1 MRPTQFP
8 ERIQREDG
16 KVGLLQMRS
25 DQIRKGLERAPHRS
39 LLYADGM
46 TDEELKSDKPLIAII
61 SSQADIIPG
70 HNHLQRLVNDVKAGI
85 YMAGGIPMQ
94 FGTIGVCD
102 GIAMNH
108 EGMKYSLTSREVIAD
123 SVECAVQGHAFD
135 GVVLIPSCDKIVPG
149 MIMGA
154 LRVNLPTVLVS
165 GGPML
170 AGRDRDRK
178 TETDLN
184 TLFDDKVYLS
194 HHDNGKP
201 YLENNPVNISI
212 THTEKYVAVILHE
225 EENVGIDIESLD
237 RDFSAVEKK
246 ALSEDEIDD
255 LEDEK
260 RNEQLAIYWCAKEA
274 VFKLLSRYNV
284 DFAEQIE
291 IERFRPRGEGELEA
305 TFTSKKDDEEEFDL
319 EYITFD
325 RHVLVWVVGE

>member
-1 MRPTQFP
+1 M
-8 ERIQREDG
+8 
-16 KVGLLQMRS
+16 GLYLKKELENEAVIGVW
-25 DQIRKGLERAPHRS
+25 QITE
-39 LLYADGM
+39 
-46 TDEELKSDKPLIAII
+46 TEEELKELSSTPSDEMEEI
-61 SSQADIIPG
+61 SFIRSES
-70 HNHLQRLVNDVKAGI
+70 LRKQRL
-85 YMAGGIPMQ
+85 
-94 FGTIGVCD
+94 
-102 GIAMNH
+102 
-108 EGMKYSLTSREVIAD
+108 
-123 SVECAVQGHAFD
+123 AVR
-135 GVVLIPSCDKIVPG
+135 
-149 MIMGA
+149 A
-154 LRVNLPTVLVS
+154 L
-165 GGPML
+165 
-170 AGRDRDRK
+170 
-178 TETDLN
+178 LN
-184 TLFDDKVYLS
+184 TLFDEKVYLS

-201 YLENNPVNISI
+201 YIENNSINISI
-212 THTEKYVAVILHE
+212 THTEKYVAVILDRDDE
-225 EENVGIDIESLD
+225 VGIDIESLD

>member
-1 MRPTQFP
+1 M
-8 ERIQREDG
+8 
-16 KVGLLQMRS
+16 GLYLKKEL
-25 DQIRKGLERAPHRS
+25 DNEAVIGVWQITE
-39 LLYADGM
+39 
-46 TDEELKSDKPLIAII
+46 TEEELKELSSTPSDEMEEI
-61 SSQADIIPG
+61 SFIRSES
-70 HNHLQRLVNDVKAGI
+70 LRKQRL
-85 YMAGGIPMQ
+85 
-94 FGTIGVCD
+94 
-102 GIAMNH
+102 
-108 EGMKYSLTSREVIAD
+108 
-123 SVECAVQGHAFD
+123 AVR
-135 GVVLIPSCDKIVPG
+135 
-149 MIMGA
+149 A
-154 LRVNLPTVLVS
+154 L
-165 GGPML
+165 
-170 AGRDRDRK
+170 
-178 TETDLN
+178 LN

-201 YLENNPVNISI
+201 YIENNPINISI
-212 THTEKYVAVILHE
+212 THTAKYVAVILHE

>member
-1 MRPTQFP
+1 M
-8 ERIQREDG
+8 
-16 KVGLLQMRS
+16 GLYL
-25 DQIRKGLERAPHRS
+25 KKELENEAVI
-39 LLYADGM
+39 GVWQV
-46 TDEELKSDKPLIAII
+46 TETEEELIELSSTPSDEMEEI
-61 SSQADIIPG
+61 SFIRSES
-70 HNHLQRLVNDVKAGI
+70 LRKQRL
-85 YMAGGIPMQ
+85 
-94 FGTIGVCD
+94 
-102 GIAMNH
+102 
-108 EGMKYSLTSREVIAD
+108 
-123 SVECAVQGHAFD
+123 AVR
-135 GVVLIPSCDKIVPG
+135 
-149 MIMGA
+149 A
-154 LRVNLPTVLVS
+154 L
-165 GGPML
+165 
-170 AGRDRDRK
+170 
-178 TETDLN
+178 LN
-184 TLFDDKVYLS
+184 TLFDEKVYLS

-305 TFTSKKDDEEEFDL
+305 TFTSKNDEEEFDL

>member
-1 MRPTQFP
+1 M
-8 ERIQREDG
+8 
-16 KVGLLQMRS
+16 GLYLKKELENEAVIGVW
-25 DQIRKGLERAPHRS
+25 QITE
-39 LLYADGM
+39 
-46 TDEELKSDKPLIAII
+46 TEEELKELSSTPSDEMEEI
-61 SSQADIIPG
+61 SFIRSES
-70 HNHLQRLVNDVKAGI
+70 LRKQRL
-85 YMAGGIPMQ
+85 
-94 FGTIGVCD
+94 
-102 GIAMNH
+102 
-108 EGMKYSLTSREVIAD
+108 
-123 SVECAVQGHAFD
+123 AVR
-135 GVVLIPSCDKIVPG
+135 
-149 MIMGA
+149 A
-154 LRVNLPTVLVS
+154 L
-165 GGPML
+165 
-170 AGRDRDRK
+170 
-178 TETDLN
+178 LN
-184 TLFDDKVYLS
+184 TLFDEKVYLS

-305 TFTSKKDDEEEFDL
+305 TFTGKKDEEEEFDL

>member
-1 MRPTQFP
+1 MGVYLKKKLDN
-8 ERIQREDG
+8 EAEIG
-16 KVGLLQMRS
+16 VW
-25 DQIRKGLERAPHRS
+25 QITE
-39 LLYADGM
+39 
-46 TDEELKSDKPLIAII
+46 TEEELTELSSTPSDEMEEI
-61 SSQADIIPG
+61 SFIRSES
-70 HNHLQRLVNDVKAGI
+70 LRKQRL
-85 YMAGGIPMQ
+85 
-94 FGTIGVCD
+94 
-102 GIAMNH
+102 
-108 EGMKYSLTSREVIAD
+108 
-123 SVECAVQGHAFD
+123 AVR
-135 GVVLIPSCDKIVPG
+135 
-149 MIMGA
+149 A
-154 LRVNLPTVLVS
+154 L
-165 GGPML
+165 
-170 AGRDRDRK
+170 
-178 TETDLN
+178 LN
-184 TLFDDKVYLS
+184 TMFDEKVYLS

-274 VFKLLSRYNV
+274 VYKLLSRYNV

-305 TFTSKKDDEEEFDL
+305 TFTSKDDEEEFDL